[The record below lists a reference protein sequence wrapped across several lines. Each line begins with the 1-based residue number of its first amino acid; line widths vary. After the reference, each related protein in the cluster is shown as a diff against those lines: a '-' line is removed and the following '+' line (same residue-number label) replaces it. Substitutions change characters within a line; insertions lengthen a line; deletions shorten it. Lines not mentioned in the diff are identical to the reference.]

1 MKLILRIALRLSA
14 VLLPLLALWAG
25 LFYYALM
32 GRIREETDDA
42 LWDYS
47 ELIIQ
52 RMLGG
57 ERLPQLNEGSNNSYS
72 IIPVDSL
79 YASAHPRLEYYDAE
93 VYIPEKEE
101 TEPARVMTTLF
112 QDEDGLYYE
121 LKVATPT
128 FEKDELLATIFGW
141 MIFLYLVLL
150 VTVIGITILVFQRSM
165 RPLYDLLKWLDDYRP
180 GGKNRPVPN
189 RTHIEEFRRLNL
201 AAQQAVDR
209 SEALYQQQKQFIGNA
224 SHELQ
229 TPLAVLSGRLEW
241 LLDHTELTEEQMG
254 EVLQMQR
261 TLKRLSRLNKTLL
274 LLTKIDNHQFPE
286 STTVDIAS
294 LVREQQELYC
304 EIFSARDIHWSL
316 SLPETFPVQMN
327 ESLASVLV
335 TNLMKNACL
344 HSEPGAE
351 VQVRLEN
358 RTLTVSN
365 PGTAPLDQEQ
375 VFKRFYQGAKK
386 EGSNGLGLALVKA
399 VADYYGLPIAYRFL
413 EGRHCFSVSWP

>member
-72 IIPVDSL
+72 ITPVDSL

-150 VTVIGITILVFQRSM
+150 VTVIGITILVFHRSM
-165 RPLYDLLKWLDDYRP
+165 RPLYDLLKWLDEYRP

-189 RTHIEEFRRLNL
+189 RTRIEEFRRLNL

-316 SLPETFPVQMN
+316 SLPESFPVQMN

-365 PGTAPLDQEQ
+365 PGAAPLDQEQ

>member
-72 IIPVDSL
+72 ITPVDSL

-150 VTVIGITILVFQRSM
+150 ITVIGITILVFHRSM

-189 RTHIEEFRRLNL
+189 RTRIEEFRRLNL

-365 PGTAPLDQEQ
+365 PGAAPLDQEQ

>member
-72 IIPVDSL
+72 ITPVDSL

-189 RTHIEEFRRLNL
+189 RTRIEEFRRLNL

-286 STTVDIAS
+286 STTVDIAA

-365 PGTAPLDQEQ
+365 PGAAPLDQEQ

>member
-72 IIPVDSL
+72 ITPVDSL

-189 RTHIEEFRRLNL
+189 RTRIEEFRRLNL

-365 PGTAPLDQEQ
+365 PGAAPLDQEQ

-399 VADYYGLPIAYRFL
+399 IADYYGLPIAYRFL

>member
-42 LWDYS
+42 LWVYS

-72 IIPVDSL
+72 ITPVDSL

-150 VTVIGITILVFQRSM
+150 VTVIGITILVFHRSM

-365 PGTAPLDQEQ
+365 PGAAPLDQEQ

-399 VADYYGLPIAYRFL
+399 IADYYGLPIAYRFL
-413 EGRHCFSVSWP
+413 DGKHCFSVSWP

>member
-72 IIPVDSL
+72 ITPVDSL

-150 VTVIGITILVFQRSM
+150 VTVIGITLLVFHRSM

-189 RTHIEEFRRLNL
+189 RTRIEEFRRLNL

-316 SLPETFPVQMN
+316 SLPESFPVQMN

-365 PGTAPLDQEQ
+365 PGAAPLDQEQ

>member
-72 IIPVDSL
+72 ITPVDSL

-150 VTVIGITILVFQRSM
+150 VTVIGITILVFHRSM

-189 RTHIEEFRRLNL
+189 RTRIEEFRRLNL

-327 ESLASVLV
+327 ESLASMLV

-344 HSEPGAE
+344 HCVPGAE
-351 VQVRLEN
+351 VQVRLEL
-358 RTLTVSN
+358 RTLAVSN
-365 PGTAPLDQEQ
+365 PGAAPLDQEQ

>member
-1 MKLILRIALRLSA
+1 MKLIFRIALRLSA
-14 VLLPLLALWAG
+14 ALLPLLALWAG

-32 GRIREETDDA
+32 GQIRDETDDA

-47 ELIIQ
+47 ELVIL

-72 IIPVDSL
+72 ITPVDSL
-79 YASAHPRLEYYDAE
+79 YAATHPRLEYYDAE

-128 FEKDELLATIFGW
+128 FEKDDLLATIFGW
-141 MIFLYLVLL
+141 VVFLYLVLL

-165 RPLYDLLKWLDDYRP
+165 RPLYDLLEWLDDYLP

-189 RTHIEEFRRLNL
+189 RTRIEEFRRLNL

-229 TPLAVLSGRLEW
+229 TPLAVLSGRMEW

-261 TLKRLSRLNKTLL
+261 TLKHLSRLNKTLL
-274 LLTKIDNHQFPE
+274 LLTKIDNRQFPE
-286 STTVDIAS
+286 STTVDIAA
-294 LVREQQELYC
+294 LVREQQELYG
-304 EIFSARDIHWSL
+304 EIFSARDIHWSVSL
-316 SLPETFPVQMN
+316 SESFPVRMN

-365 PGTAPLDQEQ
+365 PGAAPLDQEQ

-399 VADYYGLPIAYRFL
+399 VADYYGLSIAYRFL

>member
-72 IIPVDSL
+72 ITPVDSL

-150 VTVIGITILVFQRSM
+150 VTVIGITILVFHRSM

-351 VQVRLEN
+351 VQVRLED

-365 PGTAPLDQEQ
+365 PGAAPLDQEQ

-399 VADYYGLPIAYRFL
+399 IADYYGLPIAYRFL
-413 EGRHCFSVSWP
+413 DGKHCFSVSWP

>member
-72 IIPVDSL
+72 ITPVDSL
-79 YASAHPRLEYYDAE
+79 YVSAHLRLEYYDAE

-141 MIFLYLVLL
+141 VVFLYLVLL
-150 VTVIGITILVFQRSM
+150 VTVIGITILVFHRSM

-189 RTHIEEFRRLNL
+189 RTRIEEFRRLNL

-229 TPLAVLSGRLEW
+229 TPLAVLSGRMEW

-316 SLPETFPVQMN
+316 SLPESFPVQMN

-365 PGTAPLDQEQ
+365 PGAAPLDQEQ

-386 EGSNGLGLALVKA
+386 EGSTGLGLALVKA

-413 EGRHCFSVSWP
+413 DGKHCFSVSWP

>member
-1 MKLILRIALRLSA
+1 MKLIFRIALRLSA
-14 VLLPLLALWAG
+14 ALLPLLALWAG

-32 GRIREETDDA
+32 GQIRDETDDA

-47 ELIIQ
+47 ELVIL

-72 IIPVDSL
+72 ITPVGSL
-79 YASAHPRLEYYDAE
+79 YAATHPRLEYYDAE

-128 FEKDELLATIFGW
+128 FEKDDLLATIFGW
-141 MIFLYLVLL
+141 VVFLYLVLL

-165 RPLYDLLKWLDDYRP
+165 RPLYDLLEWLDDYLP

-189 RTHIEEFRRLNL
+189 RTRIEEFRRLNL

-229 TPLAVLSGRLEW
+229 TPLAVLSGRMEW

-261 TLKRLSRLNKTLL
+261 TLKHLSRLNKTLL
-274 LLTKIDNHQFPE
+274 LLTKIDNRQFPE
-286 STTVDIAS
+286 STTVDIAA
-294 LVREQQELYC
+294 LVREQQELYG
-304 EIFSARDIHWSL
+304 EIFSARDIHWSV
-316 SLPETFPVQMN
+316 SLPESFPVRMN
-327 ESLASVLV
+327 KSLASVLV

-365 PGTAPLDQEQ
+365 PGAAPLDQEQ

-399 VADYYGLPIAYRFL
+399 VADYYGLSIAYRFL

>member
-1 MKLILRIALRLSA
+1 MKLIFRIALRLSA
-14 VLLPLLALWAG
+14 ALLPLLALWAG

-32 GRIREETDDA
+32 GQIRDETDDA

-47 ELIIQ
+47 ELVIL

-72 IIPVDSL
+72 ITPVDSL
-79 YASAHPRLEYYDAE
+79 YAATHPRLEYYDAE

-128 FEKDELLATIFGW
+128 FEKDDLLATIFGW
-141 MIFLYLVLL
+141 VVFLYLVLL

-165 RPLYDLLKWLDDYRP
+165 RPLYDLLEWLDDYLP

-189 RTHIEEFRRLNL
+189 RTRIEEFRRLNL

-229 TPLAVLSGRLEW
+229 TPLAVLSGRMEW

-261 TLKRLSRLNKTLL
+261 TLKHLSRLNKTLL
-274 LLTKIDNHQFPE
+274 LLTKIDNRQFPE
-286 STTVDIAS
+286 STTVDIAA
-294 LVREQQELYC
+294 LVREQQELYG
-304 EIFSARDIHWSL
+304 EIFSARDIHWSV
-316 SLPETFPVQMN
+316 SLPESFPVRMN

-365 PGTAPLDQEQ
+365 PGAAPLDQEQ

-399 VADYYGLPIAYRFL
+399 VADYYGLSIAYRFL

>member
-42 LWDYS
+42 LCDYS

-72 IIPVDSL
+72 ITPVDSL

-150 VTVIGITILVFQRSM
+150 VTVIGITILVFHRSM

-189 RTHIEEFRRLNL
+189 RTRIEEFRRLNL

-316 SLPETFPVQMN
+316 SLPESFPVQMN

-365 PGTAPLDQEQ
+365 PGAAPLDQEQ

>member
-72 IIPVDSL
+72 ITPVDSL

-150 VTVIGITILVFQRSM
+150 VTVIGITILVFHRSM

-189 RTHIEEFRRLNL
+189 RTRIEEFRRLNL

-365 PGTAPLDQEQ
+365 PGAAPLDQEQ

>member
-72 IIPVDSL
+72 ITPVDSL

-150 VTVIGITILVFQRSM
+150 VTVIGITILVFHRSM

-316 SLPETFPVQMN
+316 SLPESFPVQMN

-365 PGTAPLDQEQ
+365 PGAAPLDQEQ

>member
-1 MKLILRIALRLSA
+1 MKLIFRIALRLSA
-14 VLLPLLALWAG
+14 ALLPLLALWAG

-32 GRIREETDDA
+32 GQIRDETDDA

-47 ELIIQ
+47 ELVIL

-72 IIPVDSL
+72 ITPVDSL
-79 YASAHPRLEYYDAE
+79 YAATHPWLEYYDAE

-128 FEKDELLATIFGW
+128 FEKDDLLATIFGW
-141 MIFLYLVLL
+141 VVFLYLVLL

-165 RPLYDLLKWLDDYRP
+165 RPLYDLLEWLDDYLP

-189 RTHIEEFRRLNL
+189 RTRIEEFRRLNL

-229 TPLAVLSGRLEW
+229 TPLAVLSGRMEW

-261 TLKRLSRLNKTLL
+261 TLKHLSRLNKTLL
-274 LLTKIDNHQFPE
+274 LLTKIDNRQFPE
-286 STTVDIAS
+286 STTVDIAA
-294 LVREQQELYC
+294 LVREQQELYG
-304 EIFSARDIHWSL
+304 EIFSARDIHWSV
-316 SLPETFPVQMN
+316 SLPESFPVRMN

-365 PGTAPLDQEQ
+365 PGAAPLDQEQ

-399 VADYYGLPIAYRFL
+399 VADYYGLSIAYRFL

>member
-57 ERLPQLNEGSNNSYS
+57 ERLPQLNEGSNNRYS
-72 IIPVDSL
+72 ITPVDSL

-150 VTVIGITILVFQRSM
+150 VTVIGITILVFHRSM

-180 GGKNRPVPN
+180 GG
-189 RTHIEEFRRLNL
+189 
-201 AAQQAVDR
+201 
-209 SEALYQQQKQFIGNA
+209 
-224 SHELQ
+224 
-229 TPLAVLSGRLEW
+229 
-241 LLDHTELTEEQMG
+241 
-254 EVLQMQR
+254 
-261 TLKRLSRLNKTLL
+261 
-274 LLTKIDNHQFPE
+274 
-286 STTVDIAS
+286 
-294 LVREQQELYC
+294 
-304 EIFSARDIHWSL
+304 
-316 SLPETFPVQMN
+316 
-327 ESLASVLV
+327 
-335 TNLMKNACL
+335 
-344 HSEPGAE
+344 
-351 VQVRLEN
+351 
-358 RTLTVSN
+358 
-365 PGTAPLDQEQ
+365 
-375 VFKRFYQGAKK
+375 
-386 EGSNGLGLALVKA
+386 
-399 VADYYGLPIAYRFL
+399 
-413 EGRHCFSVSWP
+413 

>member
-1 MKLILRIALRLSA
+1 MKLIFRIALRLSA
-14 VLLPLLALWAG
+14 ALLPLLALWAG

-32 GRIREETDDA
+32 GQIRDETDDA

-47 ELIIQ
+47 ELIIL

-72 IIPVDSL
+72 ITPVDSL
-79 YASAHPRLEYYDAE
+79 YAATHPRLEYYDAE

-128 FEKDELLATIFGW
+128 FEKDDLLATIFGW
-141 MIFLYLVLL
+141 VVFLYLVLL

-165 RPLYDLLKWLDDYRP
+165 RPLYDLLEWLDDYLP

-189 RTHIEEFRRLNL
+189 RTRIEEFRRLNL

-229 TPLAVLSGRLEW
+229 TPLAVLSGRMEW

-261 TLKRLSRLNKTLL
+261 TLKHLSRLNKTLL
-274 LLTKIDNHQFPE
+274 LLTKIDNRQFPE
-286 STTVDIAS
+286 STTVDIAA
-294 LVREQQELYC
+294 LVREQQELYG
-304 EIFSARDIHWSL
+304 EIFSARDIHWSV
-316 SLPETFPVQMN
+316 SLPESFPVRMN

-365 PGTAPLDQEQ
+365 PGAAPLDQEQ

-399 VADYYGLPIAYRFL
+399 VADYYGLSIAYRFL

>member
-1 MKLILRIALRLSA
+1 MKLIFRIALRLSA
-14 VLLPLLALWAG
+14 ALLPLLALWAG

-32 GRIREETDDA
+32 GQIRDETDDA

-47 ELIIQ
+47 ELVIL

-72 IIPVDSL
+72 ITPVDSL
-79 YASAHPRLEYYDAE
+79 YAATHPWLEYYDAE

-128 FEKDELLATIFGW
+128 FEKDDLLATIFGW
-141 MIFLYLVLL
+141 VVFLYLVLL
-150 VTVIGITILVFQRSM
+150 VTVIGITILVFHRSM
-165 RPLYDLLKWLDDYRP
+165 RPLYDLLKWLDEYLP

-189 RTHIEEFRRLNL
+189 RTRIEEFRRLNL

-229 TPLAVLSGRLEW
+229 TPLAVLSGRMEW

-261 TLKRLSRLNKTLL
+261 TLKHLSRLNKTLL
-274 LLTKIDNHQFPE
+274 LLTKIDNRQFPE
-286 STTVDIAS
+286 STTVDIAA
-294 LVREQQELYC
+294 LVREQQELYG
-304 EIFSARDIHWSL
+304 EIFSARDIHWSV
-316 SLPETFPVQMN
+316 SLPESFPVRMN

-365 PGTAPLDQEQ
+365 PGAAPLDQEQ

-399 VADYYGLPIAYRFL
+399 VADYYGLSIAYRFL

>member
-72 IIPVDSL
+72 ITPVDSL

-150 VTVIGITILVFQRSM
+150 VTVIGITILVFHRSM

-189 RTHIEEFRRLNL
+189 RTRIEEFRRLNL
-201 AAQQAVDR
+201 AAQQAGDR

-316 SLPETFPVQMN
+316 SLPESFPVQMN

-365 PGTAPLDQEQ
+365 PGAAPLDQEQ

>member
-1 MKLILRIALRLSA
+1 MKLIFRIALRLSA
-14 VLLPLLALWAG
+14 ALLPLLALWAG

-32 GRIREETDDA
+32 GQIRDETDDA

-47 ELIIQ
+47 ELVIL

-72 IIPVDSL
+72 ITPVDSL
-79 YASAHPRLEYYDAE
+79 YAATHPWLEYYDAE

-128 FEKDELLATIFGW
+128 FEKDDLLATIFGW
-141 MIFLYLVLL
+141 VVFLYLVLL

-165 RPLYDLLKWLDDYRP
+165 RPLYDLLEWLDDYLP

-189 RTHIEEFRRLNL
+189 RTRIEEFRRLNL

-229 TPLAVLSGRLEW
+229 TPLAVLSGRMEW

-261 TLKRLSRLNKTLL
+261 TLKHLSRLNKTLL
-274 LLTKIDNHQFPE
+274 LLTKIDNRQFPE
-286 STTVDIAS
+286 STTVDIAA
-294 LVREQQELYC
+294 LVREQQELYG
-304 EIFSARDIHWSL
+304 EIFSARDIHWSV
-316 SLPETFPVQMN
+316 SLPESFPVRMN

-365 PGTAPLDQEQ
+365 PGAAPLGQEQ

-399 VADYYGLPIAYRFL
+399 VADYYGLSIAYRFL

>member
-72 IIPVDSL
+72 ITPVDSL

-165 RPLYDLLKWLDDYRP
+165 RPLYDLLKWLDNYRP

-189 RTHIEEFRRLNL
+189 RTRIEEFRRLNL

-365 PGTAPLDQEQ
+365 PGAAPLDQEQ

>member
-1 MKLILRIALRLSA
+1 MKLIFRIALRLSA
-14 VLLPLLALWAG
+14 ALLPLLALWAG

-32 GRIREETDDA
+32 GQIRDETDDA

-47 ELIIQ
+47 ELVIL

-72 IIPVDSL
+72 ITPVDSL
-79 YASAHPRLEYYDAE
+79 YAATHPWLEYYDAE

-128 FEKDELLATIFGW
+128 FEKDDLLATIFGW
-141 MIFLYLVLL
+141 VVFLYLVLL
-150 VTVIGITILVFQRSM
+150 VTVIGITILVFHRSM
-165 RPLYDLLKWLDDYRP
+165 RPLYDLLKWLDEYLP

-189 RTHIEEFRRLNL
+189 RTRIEEFRRLNL
-201 AAQQAVDR
+201 AAQQAVNR

-229 TPLAVLSGRLEW
+229 TPLAVLSGRMEW

-261 TLKRLSRLNKTLL
+261 TLKHLSRLNKTLL
-274 LLTKIDNHQFPE
+274 LLTKIDNRQFPE
-286 STTVDIAS
+286 STTVDIAA
-294 LVREQQELYC
+294 LVREQQELYG
-304 EIFSARDIHWSL
+304 EIFSARDIHWNV
-316 SLPETFPVQMN
+316 SLPESFPVRMN

-365 PGTAPLDQEQ
+365 PGAAPLDQEQ

-399 VADYYGLPIAYRFL
+399 VADYYGLSIAYRFL

>member
-72 IIPVDSL
+72 ITPVDSL

-150 VTVIGITILVFQRSM
+150 VTVIGITILVFHRSM

-189 RTHIEEFRRLNL
+189 RTRIEEFRRLNL

-286 STTVDIAS
+286 STTVDIAA

-365 PGTAPLDQEQ
+365 PGAAPLDQEQ

>member
-72 IIPVDSL
+72 ITPVDSL

-150 VTVIGITILVFQRSM
+150 VTVIGITILVFHRSM
-165 RPLYDLLKWLDDYRP
+165 RPLYDLLKWLDNYRP

-351 VQVRLEN
+351 VQMRLEN

-365 PGTAPLDQEQ
+365 PGAAPLDQEQ

>member
-1 MKLILRIALRLSA
+1 MKLIFRIALRLSA
-14 VLLPLLALWAG
+14 ALLPLLALWAG

-32 GRIREETDDA
+32 GQIRDETDDA

-47 ELIIQ
+47 ELVIL

-72 IIPVDSL
+72 ITPVDSL
-79 YASAHPRLEYYDAE
+79 YAATHPWLEYYDAE

-128 FEKDELLATIFGW
+128 FEKDDLLATIFGW
-141 MIFLYLVLL
+141 VVFLYLVLL
-150 VTVIGITILVFQRSM
+150 VTVIGITILVFHRSM
-165 RPLYDLLKWLDDYRP
+165 RPLYDLLKWLDEYLP

-189 RTHIEEFRRLNL
+189 RTRIEEFRRLNL

-365 PGTAPLDQEQ
+365 PGTAPLDQRQ

>member
-72 IIPVDSL
+72 ITPVDSL

-189 RTHIEEFRRLNL
+189 RTRIEEFRRLNL

-365 PGTAPLDQEQ
+365 PGAAPLDQEQ

-399 VADYYGLPIAYRFL
+399 IADYYGLPIAYRFL
-413 EGRHCFSVSWP
+413 DGKHCFSVSWP

>member
-72 IIPVDSL
+72 ITPVDSL

-150 VTVIGITILVFQRSM
+150 VTVIGITILVFHRSM

-365 PGTAPLDQEQ
+365 PGAAPLDQEQ

-399 VADYYGLPIAYRFL
+399 IADYYGLPIAYRFL
-413 EGRHCFSVSWP
+413 DGKHCFSVSWP

>member
-72 IIPVDSL
+72 ITPVDSL

-189 RTHIEEFRRLNL
+189 RTRIEEFRRLNL

-286 STTVDIAS
+286 STTVDIAA

-413 EGRHCFSVSWP
+413 EGRHCFSVSWL

>member
-72 IIPVDSL
+72 ITPVDSL

-150 VTVIGITILVFQRSM
+150 VTVIGITILVFHRSM

-180 GGKNRPVPN
+180 GGKNLPVPN

-209 SEALYQQQKQFIGNA
+209 SEALYQQQNNSSA
-224 SHELQ
+224 
-229 TPLAVLSGRLEW
+229 TP
-241 LLDHTELTEEQMG
+241 
-254 EVLQMQR
+254 
-261 TLKRLSRLNKTLL
+261 
-274 LLTKIDNHQFPE
+274 P
-286 STTVDIAS
+286 
-294 LVREQQELYC
+294 
-304 EIFSARDIHWSL
+304 
-316 SLPETFPVQMN
+316 
-327 ESLASVLV
+327 
-335 TNLMKNACL
+335 TNCK
-344 HSEPGAE
+344 P
-351 VQVRLEN
+351 R
-358 RTLTVSN
+358 
-365 PGTAPLDQEQ
+365 
-375 VFKRFYQGAKK
+375 
-386 EGSNGLGLALVKA
+386 
-399 VADYYGLPIAYRFL
+399 
-413 EGRHCFSVSWP
+413 WPY

>member
-72 IIPVDSL
+72 ITPVDSL
-79 YASAHPRLEYYDAE
+79 YVSAHLRLEYYDAE

-141 MIFLYLVLL
+141 VVFLYLVLL
-150 VTVIGITILVFQRSM
+150 VTVIGITILVFHRSM

-189 RTHIEEFRRLNL
+189 RTRIEEFRRLNL

-229 TPLAVLSGRLEW
+229 TPLAVLSGRMEW

-316 SLPETFPVQMN
+316 SLPESFPVQMN

-365 PGTAPLDQEQ
+365 PGAAPLDQEQ

-386 EGSNGLGLALVKA
+386 EGSTGLGLALVKA

-413 EGRHCFSVSWP
+413 DGKNCFSVSWP

>member
-72 IIPVDSL
+72 ITPVDSL

-189 RTHIEEFRRLNL
+189 RTRIEEFRRLNL

-209 SEALYQQQKQFIGNA
+209 SEALYQQQKQFIGKA

-365 PGTAPLDQEQ
+365 PGAAPLDQEQ

>member
-150 VTVIGITILVFQRSM
+150 VTVIGITILVFHRSM
-165 RPLYDLLKWLDDYRP
+165 RPLYDLLKWLDNYRP

-365 PGTAPLDQEQ
+365 PGAAPLDQEQ

-399 VADYYGLPIAYRFL
+399 IADYYGLPIAYRFL
-413 EGRHCFSVSWP
+413 DGKHCFSVSWP

>member
-72 IIPVDSL
+72 ITPVDSL

-189 RTHIEEFRRLNL
+189 RTRIEEFRRLNL

-365 PGTAPLDQEQ
+365 PGAAPLDQEQ

>member
-72 IIPVDSL
+72 ITPVDSL

-150 VTVIGITILVFQRSM
+150 VTVIGITILVFHRSM

-365 PGTAPLDQEQ
+365 PGAAPLDQEQ

>member
-72 IIPVDSL
+72 ITPVDSL

-150 VTVIGITILVFQRSM
+150 VTVIGITILVFHRSM

-189 RTHIEEFRRLNL
+189 RTRIEEFRRLNL

-294 LVREQQELYC
+294 LVREQRELYC

-365 PGTAPLDQEQ
+365 PGAAPLDQEQ

-399 VADYYGLPIAYRFL
+399 IADYYGLPIAYRFL
-413 EGRHCFSVSWP
+413 DGKHCFSVSWP

>member
-72 IIPVDSL
+72 ITPVDSL

-165 RPLYDLLKWLDDYRP
+165 RPLYDLLKWLDNYRP

-365 PGTAPLDQEQ
+365 QGAAPLDQEQ